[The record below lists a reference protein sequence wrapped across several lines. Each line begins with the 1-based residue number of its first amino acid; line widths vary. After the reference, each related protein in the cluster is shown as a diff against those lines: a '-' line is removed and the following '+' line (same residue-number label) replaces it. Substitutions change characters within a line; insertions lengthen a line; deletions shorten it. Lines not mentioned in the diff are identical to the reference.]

1 MIVTPTGMFH
11 LKFVGKIQAFDPPI
25 QDSVEGTIQS

>member
-11 LKFVGKIQAFDPPI
+11 IKFVGKIQALDPQI
-25 QDSVEGTIQS
+25 QDSIEGTIQS